1 MLPVPRAARPLLAV
15 VVVQFGRVSRPG
27 LARRTVGLPASQP
40 GPARRRFH
48 ERARDPE
55 AVATCSFAKLPSL
68 LHTPRPL
75 PCGVFMAVCGCRQM
89 QSQAPSFSRL
99 HHSEEEEE
107 SCLDRPPLGCS
118 CRPIQPKKRLDFS
131 TTVSPLLAAL
141 SKVQV
146 GLVAAD
152 AAVRR
157 PSVGLSAASSRPD
170 GGDCGRTTVC
180 CGAGSPPPLHPD
192 GRDCTEK
199 SCAAN
204 TDRARV
210 GGRWP
215 RHLTP
220 SCCTL
225 APTHNPRLTPGP
237 GMTQLCPVSGE
248 ERGLC
253 NLCSY
258 GFKGTAPFKC
268 HMTLCTLLSA
278 HLEHL
283 G

>member
-1 MLPVPRAARPLLAV
+1 M
-15 VVVQFGRVSRPG
+15 SRPG

-55 AVATCSFAKLPSL
+55 AVATCSFAKPPSL

-89 QSQAPSFSRL
+89 QSQVPRFFHGYITLKKKKKVVLTGLPPAAVVGQISQRKGWISRRQSL
-99 HHSEEEEE
+99 
-107 SCLDRPPLGCS
+107 
-118 CRPIQPKKRLDFS
+118 
-131 TTVSPLLAAL
+131 LLAAL

-220 SCCTL
+220 SAC
-225 APTHNPRLTPGP
+225 AAAAAAHHPQSETHPAV
-237 GMTQLCPVSGE
+237 QV
-248 ERGLC
+248 
-253 NLCSY
+253 
-258 GFKGTAPFKC
+258 
-268 HMTLCTLLSA
+268 
-278 HLEHL
+278 
-283 G
+283 

>member
-55 AVATCSFAKLPSL
+55 AVATCSFAKPPSL

-89 QSQAPSFSRL
+89 QSQVPRFFSRL

-107 SCLDRPPLGCS
+107 SCLDRPPPGCS
-118 CRPIQPKKRLDFS
+118 CRPNQPKKRLDFS

-220 SCCTL
+220 SAC
-225 APTHNPRLTPGP
+225 AAAAAAHHPQSETHPAV
-237 GMTQLCPVSGE
+237 QV
-248 ERGLC
+248 
-253 NLCSY
+253 
-258 GFKGTAPFKC
+258 
-268 HMTLCTLLSA
+268 
-278 HLEHL
+278 
-283 G
+283 

>member
-1 MLPVPRAARPLLAV
+1 MHFCNSLPLPTGPFLAV
-15 VVVQFGRVSRPG
+15 SLWPSVVVGKCSHKNQCFPAVS
-27 LARRTVGLPASQP
+27 
-40 GPARRRFH
+40 H
-48 ERARDPE
+48 
-55 AVATCSFAKLPSL
+55 
-68 LHTPRPL
+68 
-75 PCGVFMAVCGCRQM
+75 
-89 QSQAPSFSRL
+89 L
-99 HHSEEEEE
+99 HHSEEEE
-107 SCLDRPPLGCS
+107 SCPGRPSLAAVIVQTS
-118 CRPIQPKKRLDFS
+118 QEKRRFLDFS
-131 TTVSPLLAAL
+131 PLLL
-141 SKVQV
+141 LVSQVQV
-146 GLVAAD
+146 GLMAAD

-157 PSVGLSAASSRPD
+157 PSVGLSAVAASSSGP
-170 GGDCGRTTVC
+170 TVGIAAAR
-180 CGAGSPPPLHPD
+180 CGAGSAAAAAPRRARLH
-192 GRDCTEK
+192 RK
-199 SCAAN
+199 KLRQH

>member
-1 MLPVPRAARPLLAV
+1 MSLWPSVVVGKCSHKYQGFFHGYITLKKKKKVFLAGLPWLQLLADL
-15 VVVQFGRVSRPG
+15 VQEE
-27 LARRTVGLPASQP
+27 VGFL
-40 GPARRRFH
+40 
-48 ERARDPE
+48 D
-55 AVATCSFAKLPSL
+55 TLSFL
-68 LHTPRPL
+68 
-75 PCGVFMAVCGCRQM
+75 
-89 QSQAPSFSRL
+89 
-99 HHSEEEEE
+99 
-107 SCLDRPPLGCS
+107 
-118 CRPIQPKKRLDFS
+118 
-131 TTVSPLLAAL
+131 LLAAL

-220 SCCTL
+220 SAC
-225 APTHNPRLTPGP
+225 AAAAHHPQSETHPAV
-237 GMTQLCPVSGE
+237 QV
-248 ERGLC
+248 
-253 NLCSY
+253 
-258 GFKGTAPFKC
+258 
-268 HMTLCTLLSA
+268 
-278 HLEHL
+278 
-283 G
+283 